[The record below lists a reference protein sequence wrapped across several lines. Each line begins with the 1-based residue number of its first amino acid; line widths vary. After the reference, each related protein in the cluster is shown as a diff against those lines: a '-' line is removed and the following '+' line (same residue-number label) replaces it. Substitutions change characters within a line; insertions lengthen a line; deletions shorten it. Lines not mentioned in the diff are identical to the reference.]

1 MSPASGSGSSCPTP
15 DSTLSVAEQDTL
27 RCALAELQREL
38 SRTRVALSSAHETEL
53 REVNARLI
61 EAALRSDA
69 IAASALQNLSELARS
84 SYRDILTGTP
94 NRLLMRDHLDS
105 AIAMARRG
113 ETRFAVF
120 FIDFDDFRQ
129 INRELGHAA
138 GDEVLRLGAHR
149 LGSVIR
155 DTDTLSRHGGD
166 EFLALISQLNVP
178 DDAAQVARK
187 MLVALAQPAEV
198 SGHPLALSAS
208 IGIAIYPED
217 GEDAA
222 TLVEHADAAMYCSK
236 SARAGGFRF
245 FHDGD
250 THRASMV
257 ALEDEPA
264 VAAAPG
270 ISQQDDLREANAQL
284 VIAALRA
291 QAQEL
296 EVREEQQEQIKFMAM
311 VAHELR
317 HPLTPL
323 KLAADLLAG
332 ENVRDS
338 KAVARLQDIINVQ
351 VAHMSRVIGDL
362 LDGTRIHAG
371 KLILRR
377 KPLDMVAMLRQI
389 SDACQPM
396 FSRRQ
401 QTLRLKLPAGQ
412 VELNGDP
419 VRLTQVFGNLLDNA
433 SKYTPEGGEIALELS
448 VRGDA
453 LVVTV
458 SDSGIGIA
466 PDSLETIFGLFV
478 QHERGAAY
486 AQGGIGIGLAVVRE
500 LVQAHGG
507 TVVVHSAG
515 ANLGSRFIVTLP
527 NLASDDAVL
536 SG

>member
-1 MSPASGSGSSCPTP
+1 MSPSSSSGSGPPTP
-15 DSTLSVAEQDTL
+15 DSTLSAAEQDTL
-27 RCALAELQREL
+27 RGALAELQREL
-38 SRTRVALSSAHETEL
+38 AQTRVALGSVHETEL
-53 REVNARLI
+53 KEVNARLI

-69 IAASALQNLSELARS
+69 IAESALHNLSELARS

-105 AIAMARRG
+105 AIALARRG
-113 ETRFAVF
+113 RTHFAVF
-120 FIDFDDFRQ
+120 FIDFDHFRQ

-138 GDEVLRLGAHR
+138 GDEVLRVGAQR

-155 DTDTLSRHGGD
+155 DSDTLGRQGGD
-166 EFLALISQLNVP
+166 EFLALINQLNMP
-178 DDAAQVARK
+178 DDAAEVARK
-187 MLVALAQPAEV
+187 MLVALAHPAEV
-198 SGHPLALSAS
+198 AGHPLALSAS

-222 TLVEHADAAMYCSK
+222 TLVAHADAAMYCSK
-236 SARAGGFRF
+236 SAGAGGFRF
-245 FHDGD
+245 FRDVD
-250 THRASMV
+250 TNRASV
-257 ALEDEPA
+257 VGPDDAPPA
-264 VAAAPG
+264 ATIPG
-270 ISQQDDLREANAQL
+270 SRLQDDLREANGHL
-284 VIAALRA
+284 VIATLRA

-296 EVREEQQEQIKFMAM
+296 QVREEQQQQIKFMAM

-323 KLAADLLAG
+323 KLAADLLASEG
-332 ENVRDS
+332 VRDS
-338 KAVARLQDIINVQ
+338 AAMARLQGIINVQ

-371 KLILRR
+371 KLLLRR
-377 KPLDMVAMLRQI
+377 KPLDMVAVLRQT

-401 QTLRLKLPAGQ
+401 QTLRLTLPPGQ
-412 VELNGDP
+412 VEFNGDP

-433 SKYTPEGGEIALELS
+433 SKYTPEGGEITLELS
-448 VRGDA
+448 VRGDV
-453 LVVTV
+453 LVITV

-466 PDSLETIFGLFV
+466 PNSLGAIFGLFV
-478 QHERGAAY
+478 QHESAAAY
-486 AQGGIGIGLAVVRE
+486 SQGGIGIGLAVVRE

-515 ANLGSRFIVTLP
+515 ANLGSCFIVTLP
-527 NLASDDAVL
+527 NLASNDTVL